1 MKDQRPT
8 FDHVEAMQCY
18 PGLNEIGFYIGFKGS
33 RLSEVAEMVAALR
46 HAADVH
52 PKHPTLKTY
61 FWKEK
66 KEEVCTLL

>member
-8 FDHVEAMQCY
+8 FDHVEAMQCN
-18 PGLNEIGFYIGFKGS
+18 PNLIQISFYIGCKGS

-52 PKHPTLKTY
+52 PKHPTLKTH
-61 FWKEK
+61 FWNAKEL
-66 KEEVCTLL
+66 EVCTLF